1 MLNFIVVQVD
11 QDYDYVQG
19 VDYIDSFATEDEAKN
34 YIKTKQELAK
44 ETGLKRINY
53 IDEYVNKI
61 EVPDTDYH
69 GWVEFL
75 KEFPFWSYVYPKDFK
90 KQLKCYLYQNH
101 TVKLEEYD
109 PPEKEWSEAHAAS
122 VNLFI
127 VEIK

>member
-34 YIKTKQELAK
+34 YIKIKQELAN
-44 ETGLKRINY
+44 ETGLKRIKY
-53 IDEYVNKI
+53 IDDYVDKI
-61 EVPDTDYH
+61 EIPETDYN

-75 KEFPFWSYVYPKDFK
+75 KKFPFWSYVLPQNFK
-90 KQLKCYLYQNH
+90 QQLKSYLYQH
-101 TVKLEEYD
+101 TLVKLEGYD

-122 VNLFI
+122 LNLFI
-127 VEIK
+127 IEIK